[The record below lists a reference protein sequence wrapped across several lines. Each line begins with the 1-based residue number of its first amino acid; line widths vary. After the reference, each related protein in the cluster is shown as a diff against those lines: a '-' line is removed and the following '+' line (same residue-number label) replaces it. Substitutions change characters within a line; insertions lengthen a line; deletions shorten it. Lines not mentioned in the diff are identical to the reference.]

1 MRNRPT
7 WLRVGPAPRPP
18 RNQLLPPF
26 KFQPSAET
34 NTPFPHLASPLLFLL
49 VLLPEHAYRKFP
61 NPTDPTPRRARDA
74 PRRRPLGTPRRRP
87 APAPAPRCRTA
98 GSVARRP
105 PAPRCASAARAR
117 ASSSPRRGPSC
128 SVARPG
134 DLPGHPA
141 PPPPRRGGA
150 ACIPPPRAHV
160 RAGALRGDM
169 RRHGP
174 GYRRDSRRRDAIRE
188 ARQPVYA
195 PALSP
200 TNILTAS
207 LPLVDSRGRKLGYVS
222 GVSIRGLRE
231 RIVRG
236 EGALHI
242 SAPELAAQVGARAVL
257 LGGGLRLIAR
267 SIIPMD
273 LQALEDEAA
282 GAEDPRAEGQRHGE
296 VRRAGNQQDHVIAAR
311 GRGIPMELRVLSAED
326 AQHGGEVRDDS
337 PRLRVGDR
345 EDGRVEVRDG
355 NYFENRQIAARGRGI
370 PAEDA
375 RHAGDDY
382 GDREA
387 LHLQVQVRPLPV
399 RNGNRE
405 DGRGEVN
412 RAEGAQGENGR
423 GDGGHA
429 EDGRV
434 EDHDAND
441 RAEDPELM
449 RRRQEE
455 VAKAE
460 EATKIQER
468 LQELYMMMSSKH
480 DQVQAIVQRMERI
493 SADAKRAG
501 DWTTVAEDL
510 APLEKARLRIIKSFG
525 YQREEAATLRQ
536 RQRQLSLPVLEPPHR
551 VTNSPDQ
558 YVPKK

>member
-1 MRNRPT
+1 MLPGGGRWARRGGAPRPRAHHAAAPPAP
-7 WLRVGPAPRPP
+7 WRGALLRHAAPPPRGPAPPP
-18 RNQLLPPF
+18 GRGG
-26 KFQPSAET
+26 A
-34 NTPFPHLASPLLFLL
+34 
-49 VLLPEHAYRKFP
+49 
-61 NPTDPTPRRARDA
+61 
-74 PRRRPLGTPRRRP
+74 
-87 APAPAPRCRTA
+87 
-98 GSVARRP
+98 P
-105 PAPRCASAARAR
+105 PAPW
-117 ASSSPRRGPSC
+117 RG
-128 SVARPG
+128 PG

-412 RAEGAQGENGR
+412 RAEGAQGEDGR

-455 VAKAE
+455 VCVCLPLALSPCCVVPPPVARSSSSSRRCSTYANSLLQVAKAE

-536 RQRQLSLPVLEPPHR
+536 RQRQRQLSLPVLEPPHR